1 MVTIGTRPE
10 AIKLSPVIRALRP
23 LAAVTVV
30 RTGQQTVMVD
40 AILDELEIFPDICIP
55 QVPNPYSLTDLTAA
69 TLQSMQTV
77 LKDISPE
84 WVVVQGD
91 TNSAAA
97 AALAAFYQSIRIA
110 HVEAGLRTH
119 DFADPFPEEGNR
131 RLIGSIATLHFAPT
145 PRAEHN
151 LRAEGIAAER
161 IRVTGNTVVDAL
173 EDLRR
178 RWNGPEQS
186 QIIERL
192 GIAGR
197 KVVLVTCHRRENQ
210 GLALAGICDAIKT
223 LAERYPEILWLF
235 PMHPNPAMREVLRRE
250 IGSLPNVLLREPLNY
265 REVLLVV
272 EFSVLVM
279 TDSGGL
285 QEEVA
290 SFGRPVVVLRDCT
303 ERPEIVE
310 AGLATLAGHG
320 RDAIVA
326 AVAARLDSVLAGAN
340 HARGP
345 SPFGDGHAAERIAS
359 ALIEFSR

>member
-1 MVTIGTRPE
+1 MAIGTRPE
-10 AIKLSPVIRALRP
+10 AIKLAPVIRALRP
-23 LAAVTVV
+23 STAVTVV
-30 RTGQQTVMVD
+30 RTGQQTKMVD
-40 AILDELEIFPDICIP
+40 ATLNELEIVPDICLP
-55 QVPNPYSLTDLTAA
+55 QVTNPYTLTDLTAA

-77 LKDISPE
+77 LKDVAPA

-145 PRAEHN
+145 VRAEHN
-151 LRAEGIAAER
+151 LRAEGIPAER

-173 EDLRR
+173 EDVRR
-178 RWNGPEQS
+178 RWDGPENS
-186 QIIERL
+186 RIIERL
-192 GIAGR
+192 GVAGR
-197 KVVLVTCHRRENQ
+197 KVVLVTCHRRESQ
-210 GLALAGICDAIKT
+210 GPLLTGICDAIRT
-223 LAERYPEILWLF
+223 LSARYPEILWLF
-235 PMHPNPAMREVLRRE
+235 PMHPNPAMRDVLQRE
-250 IGSLPNVLLREPLNY
+250 LGSLPNVLLREPLDY

-272 EFSVLVM
+272 ERSLLVM

-290 SFGRPVVVLRDCT
+290 SFGRLVVVLRDRT

-310 AGLATLAGHG
+310 AGLATLAGHDC
-320 RDAIVA
+320 DAIVA
-326 AVAARLDSVLAGAN
+326 SVAACLDSVLAGARP
-340 HARGP
+340 AGGP

-359 ALIEFSR
+359 ALIEFAR

>member
-1 MVTIGTRPE
+1 MAIGTRPE
-10 AIKLSPVIRALRP
+10 AIKLAPVIRALRP
-23 LAAVTVV
+23 WAAATVV

-40 AILDELEIFPDICIP
+40 AILEELEIIPDICIP

-131 RLIGSIATLHFAPT
+131 RLISSIATLHFAPT
-145 PRAEHN
+145 RGAEHN
-151 LRAEGIAAER
+151 LRAEGIPAER
-161 IRVTGNTVVDAL
+161 ICVTGNTVVDAL

-178 RWNGPEQS
+178 RWNGSEKS

-210 GLALAGICDAIKT
+210 GLALKGICDAIKT
-223 LAERYPEILWLF
+223 LAARYREILWLF
-235 PMHPNPAMREVLRRE
+235 PMHPNPAIRDVLRRE
-250 IGSLPNVLLREPLNY
+250 VGALPNVLLREPLNY
-265 REVLLVV
+265 REMLLIV
-272 EFSVLVM
+272 EYSLFVM

-290 SFGRPVVVLRDCT
+290 SFGRPVVVLRDRT

-310 AGLATLAGHG
+310 AGLATLAGHD

-326 AVAARLDSVLAGAN
+326 AAAACLDSVLAGASP
-340 HARGP
+340 AGGL

-359 ALIEFSR
+359 ALIEFSQ